1 MFLNHLSKKCVSVAL
16 TLSLFSATAVA
27 KNTTT
32 TDPYQPAP
40 YVELQHPE
48 WSKNA
53 TIYEVNIRQYT
64 KEGTFKA
71 FAEHL
76 PRLKELGID
85 ILWLMP
91 IHPIGEMNR
100 KGGKGS
106 YYAVKDYRAVNPEF
120 GTLDDLKSLVK
131 QAHDMGMYVILD

>member
-1 MFLNHLSKKCVSVAL
+1 MLVSNLSKKLVTLAL
-16 TLSLFSATAVA
+16 SLSLFGTAAQAQSNA
-27 KNTTT
+27 KTT
-32 TDPYQPAP
+32 PYQPAP
-40 YVELQHPE
+40 YVELTHPE

-64 KEGTFKA
+64 KEGTFNA

-100 KGGKGS
+100 KGGRGS

-120 GTLDDLKSLVK
+120 GTLDDLKSL
-131 QAHDMGMYVILD
+131 G